1 MKKKQLLTDK
11 ITDLEDK
18 LSAEMSRQLQQDI
31 DWQVLSQLLREVG
44 WTQITTSW
52 DMMSLEESYE
62 LKTWCEANL
71 KGHRH
76 SRGKIWL
83 FELEKDA
90 SMFALRWT

>member
-62 LKTWCEANL
+62 LKIWCEANL

-76 SRGKIWL
+76 GRGKIWL